1 MVLLLILYLIEDWM
15 LIYDG
20 TEVKEKVLLLVV
32 MTHQQAEVDGDI

>member
-20 TEVKEKVLLLVV
+20 TEVKMNLLLEVV
-32 MTHQQAEVDGDI
+32 MTQMQAEVDGDI